1 MRRGPLKGAVSA
13 QKARQVSATETKE
26 LPGGTKDKV
35 SPVMGVI
42 DLPSRR
48 INDLKK
54 ETEKN

>member
-1 MRRGPLKGAVSA
+1 MKGALSA